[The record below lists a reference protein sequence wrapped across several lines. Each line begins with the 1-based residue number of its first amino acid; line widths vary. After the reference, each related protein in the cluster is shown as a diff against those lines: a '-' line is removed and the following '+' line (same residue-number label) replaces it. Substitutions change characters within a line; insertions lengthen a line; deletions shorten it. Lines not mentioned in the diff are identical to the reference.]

1 MTNSGIETVINGDIG
16 TTAASS
22 TMTGF
27 HDTTVLPY
35 IQFTHGCIY
44 TESPLAVG
52 QVNGEIYTSP
62 GTSIPS
68 VALGCTNEGTGPA
81 ATPGTTSYVATQA
94 AAAALAAY
102 NNLAGLPPG
111 AACPGAGNGAG
122 LTLAPGTYTCATT
135 FLISGGD
142 LTLDAGGNPN
152 AVWVFQVGTALTVGD
167 VVARTVH
174 LVNGAQA
181 GNVFWQVGTA
191 ATINGSGGGV
201 MVGTI
206 LASAGVTFS
215 TAGNAAITTLNGRAI
230 GLNASVTLVNTV
242 INVPTP

>member
-1 MTNSGIETVINGDIG
+1 VINGNIG

-44 TESPLAVG
+44 TESTAPAAVG
-52 QVNGEIYTSP
+52 IVNGEIFTAP

-81 ATPGTTSYVATQA
+81 ATPGTTFYVATQA
-94 AAAALAAY
+94 AADALTAY
-102 NNLAGLPPG
+102 NTLAGLPPG

-122 LTLAPGTYTCATT
+122 LVLAPGTYTCATT

-142 LTLDAGGNPN
+142 LTLDAGGNAN
-152 AVWVFQVGTALTVGD
+152 AVWVFQIGTALTVGD
-167 VVARTVH
+167 TAARTVH
-174 LVNGAQA
+174 LLNGADPK
-181 GNVFWQVGTA
+181 NVFWAVGAA
-191 ATINGSGGGV
+191 ATINGAGGGT

-206 LASAGVTFS
+206 IAKAGVTFS
-215 TAGNAAITTLNGRAI
+215 TAGNAAITTLNGRAL
-230 GLNASVTLVNTV
+230 GLNASVTLVNTH
-242 INVPTP
+242 INVPAP